1 MTEIL
6 EDPSALQ
13 QAGRIVAER
22 VREAS
27 NLTAEGLA
35 ELFEQAG
42 FFAAMGFDS
51 IENDGRLEKREDPR
65 HTDVLVRSFT
75 GCLLALLHLESSD
88 TQIAENLPR
97 FVEHTRKMAGNL
109 SGTLALT
116 NGSDLWLYQ
125 LDGGHPQQSHWEFK
139 LSNLTEEQAH
149 VLTGHLKHYQVNWR
163 RHLRTPHL

>member
-1 MTEIL
+1 MTKLL

-13 QAGRIVAER
+13 RAGRTVAER

-27 NLTAEGLA
+27 SLTAEGLV

-75 GCLLALLHLESSD
+75 GCLLALLHLESPD
-88 TQIAENLPR
+88 IQIGENLAR
-97 FVEHTRKMAGNL
+97 FVEHTRKMTGNL
-109 SGTLALT
+109 SGSLALT

-125 LDGGHPQQSHWEFK
+125 IEDGHPQQPHWELM
-139 LSNLTEEQAH
+139 LSDITEEQALL
-149 VLTGHLKHYQVNWR
+149 LTRHLKHYQVDWG